1 MSEHRIPR
9 DHFNNSGPTP
19 EAFIVNDPEVG
30 KTFAVREM
38 TDQQLQRFMENAVQQ
53 QQALVQKALALI
65 GQATQAAAM
74 GSVLG
79 YELDRRRRTITL
91 ATETDL
97 ANLRRQ

>member
-9 DHFNNSGPTP
+9 DHNGPPP
-19 EAFIVNDPEVG
+19 EAFVINDPEVG
-30 KTFAVREM
+30 KTFAVREL
-38 TDQQLQRFMENAVQQ
+38 TDAQLQRFMDNAVNQQ
-53 QQALVQKALALI
+53 KMLVQQALAMI
-65 GQATQAAAM
+65 GQATQAAVM

-91 ATETDL
+91 ATGADL

>member
-9 DHFNNSGPTP
+9 DHNGPPP

-30 KTFAVREM
+30 KTFAVREL
-38 TDQQLQRFMENAVQQ
+38 TDAQLQRFMDNTVQQ
-53 QQALVQKALALI
+53 QKQLVQQAMMFI

-79 YELDRRRRTITL
+79 YELDRRRRSITL
-91 ATETDL
+91 ATGADI